1 MAGKS
6 ANPIFFNKKRL
17 DVQNT
22 SPHPTVCIRVSPP
35 PPPQNHHT
43 PLFCQAPPT
52 LKSTNC
58 PSPPPFQTISPPIY
72 WFFVNP
78 PNNQIFQR
86 IPILKFSSLT
96 SSHLLTK
103 VTKFVVEISQ
113 FKFLVMTEKSIT
125 VYKLFLLLNISDFS
139 SFFM

>member
-35 PPPQNHHT
+35 PLKIT
-43 PLFCQAPPT
+43 IPLFFAKLPQPLNLQTVQAP
-52 LKSTNC
+52 
-58 PSPPPFQTISPPIY
+58 PPPFQTISPPIY

>member
-35 PPPQNHHT
+35 PPQNHHT

-58 PSPPPFQTISPPIY
+58 PSPPPLLDNFPPYILV
-72 WFFVNP
+72 FCEP
-78 PNNQIFQR
+78 P
-86 IPILKFSSLT
+86 
-96 SSHLLTK
+96 
-103 VTKFVVEISQ
+103 
-113 FKFLVMTEKSIT
+113 
-125 VYKLFLLLNISDFS
+125 
-139 SFFM
+139 